1 MWTSEV
7 SPPRAHLAREIAV
20 LALAA
25 TCLSLIASPSDPVL
39 GSWAVHPVWALAPVV
54 AARYGVRGLWIVPA
68 LALGLTAA
76 DLLVGGS
83 GAAAIGRMTGGG
95 DLVALAAT
103 GLCAAV
109 GAAHER
115 RKALL
120 DARVALLETQA
131 AVAEATVDEL
141 AETAIA
147 LHHRCDHSMTSL
159 AFLSEVAARM
169 SDEDPSCA
177 GEAALELALARTGAR
192 CGFVQLR
199 DDTGRLS
206 TVASHGPVM
215 LMDRTA
221 MQALQRGVVVQAEEV
236 AGVRPEDSDVAA
248 PLVDDTGR
256 VVGVLALQG
265 VPYAALGTTMRAEIQ
280 GVARWATRS
289 LPQRGPREVSDAPG
303 FYSFTRRRRGVQ
315 A

>member
-1 MWTSEV
+1 MWISE
-7 SPPRAHLAREIAV
+7 SSTARTHLAREIAL

-25 TCLSLIASPSDPVL
+25 TCVILIASPSDPVL
-39 GSWAVHPVWALAPVV
+39 RSWSVHPIWALAPVL
-54 AARYGVRGLWIVPA
+54 AARYGAPGLWIVPA

-76 DLLVGGS
+76 NVVVGGS
-83 GAAAIGRMTGGG
+83 GEAAIARMSGGG
-95 DLVALAAT
+95 DLLALAAT
-103 GLCAAV
+103 ALCAAV

-120 DARVALLETQA
+120 EARVAQLETQA
-131 AVAEATVDEL
+131 TTAEATVDEL

-147 LHHRCDHSMTSL
+147 LNHRCNHSITSL
-159 AFLSEVAARM
+159 AFLSDVAARM
-169 SDEDPSCA
+169 SDEDPTRA

-221 MQALQRGVVVQAEEV
+221 MQALQRGVVVQADEV
-236 AGVRPEDSDVAA
+236 PGVRPEDSDVAA
-248 PLVDDTGR
+248 PLVDDTGW

-265 VPYAALGTTMRAEIQ
+265 VPYSALARTMRAEVES
-280 GVARWATRS
+280 VARWMTRS
-289 LPQRGPREVSDAPG
+289 LPQRSSREVSDAPG
-303 FYSFTRRRRGVQ
+303 FYSFTKRRRGAQ